1 VSPDRPDYALLAR
14 YLGGECTEAE
24 SAQVAVWL
32 AADPENHGELEAFE
46 RLWRAS
52 AAHPTRVDAD
62 AAWSRVEQAMNQEP
76 APRIERR
83 PAFVVSRS
91 ARWWTP
97 LKVAA
102 ALVAMVGAG
111 LGGRAVWQSAV
122 RSREAPASTFNVIS
136 TARGQRLGIR
146 LSDGTQVTLAP
157 STTLRTPSTYGA
169 RERTVQLDGEA
180 VFTVVHDST
189 RPFAVRTARA
199 VARDIGT
206 RFVVRAYAD
215 DPATDVV
222 VAEGEVAVGKVVIR
236 RGDRARVERDGR
248 LALTRDVPL
257 DHYFAW
263 TEGRLVFH
271 DTPLSEVVVQL
282 RRWYDADVHLASSA
296 AASLPVTA
304 TFDNQS
310 VDEAVGRL
318 ALALGLE
325 LSRSGRSFT
334 LRSR

>member
-1 VSPDRPDYALLAR
+1 VPPDRPDYALLAR
-14 YLGGECTEAE
+14 YLSRECTEAE
-24 SAQVAVWL
+24 SVNVAGWL
-32 AADPENHGELEAFE
+32 AADPANPAELAAFE

-52 AAHPTRVDAD
+52 ATHPTRVDAD

-76 APRIERR
+76 APWIERR
-83 PAFVVSRS
+83 PAFAVHRS

-97 LKVAA
+97 LRVAA
-102 ALVAMVGAG
+102 AILVMVGAG
-111 LGGRAVWQSAV
+111 LAGRAVWESVAKAPV
-122 RSREAPASTFNVIS
+122 APASTFNVIS

-157 STTLRTPSTYGA
+157 STMLRTPSTYGTG
-169 RERTVQLDGEA
+169 ERTVQLDGEA

-189 RPFAVRTARA
+189 RPFAVRTAHA
-199 VARDIGT
+199 VARDLGT

-236 RGDRARVERDGR
+236 HGDRARVERDGR

-257 DHYFAW
+257 DRYFGW

-282 RRWYDADVHLASSA
+282 SRWYDADVHLASSA

-310 VDEAVGRL
+310 VDEALGRL

-325 LSRSGRSFT
+325 LLRSGRTFT